1 MSDSAAQLDATGSHR
16 TRPAP
21 EEPGHVADESKA
33 ANTAWGFQPVRL
45 IIICGIVLV
54 GAVIAATVGL
64 LSDLRNRELIHS
76 ERDLTRLSLVIAEEI
91 DRNFQSIELIQTAVI
106 DRMQASG
113 IASVEEY
120 KQRMSSYDI
129 HLDLEHRISALPHIN
144 AIVLTD
150 TEGKLINFS
159 RSWPVPDVKIPDNDS
174 SKTFKSDPRL
184 TFLVGEP
191 VRSPIT
197 GRWII
202 PISRK
207 ITSPNGEFL
216 GVVAGVID
224 AQKLEQSFEAITTTP
239 DDSIAL
245 FRLDGTLFA
254 RYPHLEPAI
263 GQSFPNA
270 QVFATLLPQSN
281 FGTVREI
288 GPIDGK
294 ERLIAARVLSHY
306 PIVLVNTTTVADVL
320 ANWRRGTT
328 TTVAVALMTG
338 LVIGGTV
345 AFGAWLVGGK
355 LREQNLQWNTALNN
369 MSQGLCMFDATQR
382 LIVCNKRYADLY
394 GVNNEQTK
402 PGTTLRAILEHRV
415 ASGNAPED
423 PENYIKTKY
432 R

>member
-1 MSDSAAQLDATGSHR
+1 
-16 TRPAP
+16 
-21 EEPGHVADESKA
+21 
-33 ANTAWGFQPVRL
+33 
-45 IIICGIVLV
+45 
-54 GAVIAATVGL
+54 
-64 LSDLRNRELIHS
+64 
-76 ERDLTRLSLVIAEEI
+76 
-91 DRNFQSIELIQTAVI
+91 
-106 DRMQASG
+106 
-113 IASVEEY
+113 
-120 KQRMSSYDI
+120 
-129 HLDLEHRISALPHIN
+129 
-144 AIVLTD
+144 
-150 TEGKLINFS
+150 
-159 RSWPVPDVKIPDNDS
+159 
-174 SKTFKSDPRL
+174 
-184 TFLVGEP
+184 
-191 VRSPIT
+191 VRSPVT

-216 GVVAGVID
+216 GVVTGVID

-328 TTVAVALMTG
+328 TIVAVALMTG